1 MDRLGKFRAIVSAC
15 RDANPDVAKRFEPD
29 ATLVQ
34 QAAQIRRSD
43 IVAALL
49 LDRSS
54 SRCARNLADF
64 DHWWNLRSD
73 QLSSQSDECIGFAYQ
88 RLMSRDL
95 PFGFF

>member
-1 MDRLGKFRAIVSAC
+1 MDRLGRCRAIVSAC
-15 RDANPDVAKRFEPD
+15 GAANPDLAKRFESD

-34 QAAQIRRSD
+34 QASQIRRSD

-49 LDRSS
+49 LDRSRN
-54 SRCARNLADF
+54 RCERNLADF